1 MFYKAA
7 YMIYYNGSCNYKCSQ
22 LTEKAQLCKSEYLI
36 QHVAASLWDG
46 KKMSSPAWEQHHF
59 RGGVATSACMG
70 KQSGPR
76 QGMETASK
84 LLWTGEHHHC
94 SQGCWP
100 RQYCLQAGVTVALLR
115 FLLRRSGD
123 PKKQGSFPQ
132 MGSTTWVYSIT
143 VSYLWKPGSGS
154 A

>member
-22 LTEKAQLCKSEYLI
+22 LTKKAQLCKSEYLI

-94 SQGCWP
+94 S
-100 RQYCLQAGVTVALLR
+100 
-115 FLLRRSGD
+115 
-123 PKKQGSFPQ
+123 
-132 MGSTTWVYSIT
+132 
-143 VSYLWKPGSGS
+143 
-154 A
+154 